1 MKIAILGLSVTSSWG
16 NGHAT
21 AFRSLVKGLS
31 KRGHSVVFLERD
43 MPWYSANRDMP
54 ESEFC
59 SIIIYNSVSQLKKD
73 HLKEI
78 VQADAVIV
86 GSYVPDGIEAG
97 QWVIDNAPGIK
108 AFYDIDTPVT
118 LSKLRSNTCSY
129 LSPRL
134 IPHYDIYLS
143 FSGGKCPGIFEYEF
157 GSPATR
163 QFYCSVDPDLYYPS
177 RSVKKWDL
185 GYLGAYSDDRQSSL
199 ENLMLEAARRWEKG
213 RFIVA
218 GPQYPQH
225 ISWPNNV
232 ERIEH
237 MPPSLHIDFY
247 NHQRFTLNITRAD
260 MIKTGY
266 SPSVRLFEA
275 AACGVPVISDWWEGI
290 DSIFTP
296 GEAIFISRSP
306 NDTLEILNNI
316 SERHRLNVGEK
327 AKQTVLKQHTGLQRA
342 IEFEEYVSEAS
353 LKKRHKEQVHVTEEK
368 VYAR

>member
-1 MKIAILGLSVTSSWG
+1 MKIAILGLSITSSWG

-21 AFRSLVKGLS
+21 TFRSLVKGLS
-31 KRGHSVVFLERD
+31 SRGHDIVFLERD

-59 SIIIYNSVSQLKKD
+59 RIILYNSVSQLRREY
-73 HLKEI
+73 LKE
-78 VQADAVIV
+78 VSQADVVIV

-97 QWVIDNAPGIK
+97 QWVIDNATGVK
-108 AFYDIDTPVT
+108 AFYDLDTPVT
-118 LSKLRSNTCSY
+118 LTRLKSNSCAYIS
-129 LSPRL
+129 SRQ

-143 FSGGKCPGIFEYEF
+143 FTGGQCLQIFENEF
-157 GSPATR
+157 GSPAAR

-185 GYLGAYSDDRQSSL
+185 GYLGTYSDDRQPPL
-199 ENLMLEAARRWEKG
+199 ENLMLEAARQWEHG

-225 ISWPNNV
+225 ISWPHNV

-237 MPPSLHIDFY
+237 MPPALHVDFY

-260 MIKTGY
+260 MVNMGY

-275 AACGVPVISDWWEGI
+275 AACGVPVISDWWEGLDTLFI
-290 DSIFTP
+290 P
-296 GEAIFISRSP
+296 GESIFISHSP
-306 NDTLEILNNI
+306 VDTLEILTNI
-316 SERHRLNVGEK
+316 PERHRLQAGEN
-327 AKQTVLKQHTGLQRA
+327 ARQVVLSQHTGLQRA
-342 IEFEEYVSEAS
+342 KELEDYVSEAS
-353 LKKRHKEQVHVTEEK
+353 IKTRRRVQVEM
-368 VYAR
+368 R